1 MLTMH
6 LFEFEVEA
14 TTPLGLYEHS
24 GTALRA
30 ALLAALSRHFCAAP
44 TAAAAGDVRHKEQ
57 CPVCWL
63 LAREVVEDER
73 GKDVPRALALRP
85 PPPRAPTEF
94 QPGQRWR
101 FGVTLAGAQTVNLF
115 PYLLL
120 AVQAMGE
127 QGVGRPVAAGRR
139 GRFALRRVWAV
150 NPFTETRQV
159 LLGEGERAVAM
170 PDLPVTAAQV
180 EASAARLAAQAAG
193 QGGQL
198 TVRFLTPMRLIE
210 RGALVHTPRFAPLF
224 QRVLG
229 RIEQL
234 VKLYGSGAL
243 LDQAE
248 RSRLLAAADRVVLLA
263 DRTRWMDVKSPS
275 GRKSQPTPIGGF
287 VGEATYQSEQ
297 WHLLLPWLLYG
308 QLAQAGKNTTK
319 GNGWYR
325 VEGEQVE
332 G

>member
-14 TTPLGLYEHS
+14 TTTMGLYQYS

-85 PPPRAPTEF
+85 PPPGAPTEF

-101 FGVTLAGAQTVNLF
+101 FGVTLAGEQTVNLF

-127 QGVGRPVAAGRR
+127 QGVGRPVAVGRR

-150 NPFTETRQV
+150 NPLTEVRQV
-159 LLGEGERAVAM
+159 LLGEDERTVVVPA
-170 PDLPVTAAQV
+170 LPITAAQV
-180 EASAARLAAQAAG
+180 EAAAERLATQAAG

-198 TVRFLTPMRLIE
+198 TVRFLTPMRIIE
-210 RGALVHTPRFAPLF
+210 GGALVHTPRFAPFF
-224 QRVLG
+224 QRVVG

-234 VKLYGSGAL
+234 DRLYGSGAA

-248 RSRLLAAADRVVLLA
+248 RLALLAAADRVELRA
-263 DRTRWMDVKSPS
+263 DRTRWADVKSPS
-275 GRKSQPTPIGGF
+275 GRKAQPTPIGGF
-287 VGEATYQSEQ
+287 VGEASYESDQ
-297 WHLLLPWLLYG
+297 WRALLPWLLWG

-325 VEGEQVE
+325 VEGA
-332 G
+332 